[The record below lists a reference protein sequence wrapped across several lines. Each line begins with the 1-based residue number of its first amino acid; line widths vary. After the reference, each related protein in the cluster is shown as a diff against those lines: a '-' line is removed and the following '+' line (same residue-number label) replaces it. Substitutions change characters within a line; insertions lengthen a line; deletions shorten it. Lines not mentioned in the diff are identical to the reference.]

1 MKVLIK
7 FKKYIIENGK
17 KEKETDFEISG
28 IYQEHTLKYID
39 NDKVM
44 NLVTIKN
51 DEVIVERKS
60 DITSVMSF
68 KNKTKSNFLMKA
80 PFGKLELDIYTN
92 ELCINKESIYILYKV
107 LEDFNSYKTYE
118 LYITFTAIK

>member
-39 NDKVM
+39 NDKVI